1 MNKTEFVNQLSAGL
15 MGLSQEDIKRSVD
28 FYTEMIDDRIEDGMP
43 EEEAVAALGSIEEIR
58 SKILEEIP
66 ITRIVKEKITPKR
79 SFRAW
84 EIVLLILG
92 SPVWLPLLLSFIVVC
107 LVLYLCFW
115 IIILSL
121 YVIDLSVFV
130 SGIAGVIG
138 AIIQTGGVP
147 VMTFFT
153 GCGMA
158 LVGLGILLFFGFNQ
172 VTRGMLF
179 LSKKMAVGIKKMFV
193 GGRTDEN

>member
-58 SKILEEIP
+58 GKILEEIP

-79 SFRAW
+79 SFKAW

-147 VMTFFT
+147 VMTFFI

-193 GGRTDEN
+193 GGRADEN

>member
-84 EIVLLILG
+84 EIILLILG
-92 SPVWLPLLLSFIVVC
+92 SPVWIPLLLAFIIVC
-107 LVLYLCFW
+107 LTLYLVFW
-115 IIILSL
+115 VIILSL
-121 YVIDLSVFV
+121 YAVDFSVFI
-130 SGIAGVIG
+130 SGIAGVLG

-147 VMTFFT
+147 VKMFFT

-158 LVGLGILLFFGFNQ
+158 LIGAGVLLFFGFNQ

-179 LSKKMAVGIKKMFV
+179 LSKKIAVGIKKMFV
-193 GGRTDEN
+193 GGKTDEN